1 MEAKRQK
8 KMKNREV
15 HMAHIGYNVYSRRRG
30 KQSLIEETIFEKMM
44 ANHFVK
50 AIKGIKPQ
58 ILEHQTPVHINITSR
73 HISVNL
79 LKIKDKEKVCKAVRS
94 GNNELNMQ

>member
-30 KQSLIEETIFEKMM
+30 KQSLIEETIF
-44 ANHFVK
+44 
-50 AIKGIKPQ
+50 
-58 ILEHQTPVHINITSR
+58 
-73 HISVNL
+73 
-79 LKIKDKEKVCKAVRS
+79 
-94 GNNELNMQ
+94 